1 MSKSKPITIAF
12 QGVSGAYGE
21 MAAIQVAEHNGR
33 EPRAQGFRTFHEVF
47 TAVRSGEVDLGVVP
61 VENSLAGAIYQN
73 FDLLLETDLHV
84 AREVVVRVSH
94 CLMALPGVKLSDVR
108 RVFSHPQALAQCDG
122 FLASHQL
129 QPIEAFDTAGSALE
143 LKERGAR
150 DEAVIAS
157 RRASE
162 LYGLEILQAGI
173 EDESFNF
180 TRFFVLS
187 RSESERPRSNQSLSD
202 QPLSGNLAGERFKTS
217 LVFAVRHKPG
227 ALVESLACL
236 EGLNMT
242 KIESRPRRDRAW
254 SYVFYVDVE
263 GHATDPDVSAGL
275 VRLLQKATFVK
286 VLGSYPTALEINAD

>member
-1 MSKSKPITIAF
+1 MPKSKPITIAF

-33 EPRAQGFRTFHEVF
+33 EPRCEGLRTFHEVF
-47 TAVRSGEVDLGVVP
+47 TAVRTGKVDLGVVP

-94 CLMALPGVKLSDVR
+94 CLMALPGVKLEDVR

-122 FLASHQL
+122 FLASHNL
-129 QPIEAFDTAGSALE
+129 RPIEAFDTAGSALE

-187 RSESERPRSNQSLSD
+187 RSESERPLSE
-202 QPLSGNLAGERFKTS
+202 NLADERFKTS

-263 GHATDPDVSAGL
+263 GHATDPDVSAAL

>member
-1 MSKSKPITIAF
+1 MPESHPITIAF

-21 MAAIQVAEHNGR
+21 MAAVQVAGHHDR
-33 EPRAQGFRTFHEVF
+33 EPQAEGFRTFHEVF
-47 TAVRSGEVDLGVVP
+47 AAVRSGRVDLGVVP

-94 CLMALPGVKLSDVR
+94 CLMALPGVRLEDVR
-108 RVFSHPQALAQCDG
+108 RVYSHPQALAQSDG
-122 FLASHQL
+122 FLAQHKL

-162 LYGLEILQAGI
+162 LYGLEILASGI

-187 RSESERPRSNQSLSD
+187 KSESERTPN
-202 QPLSGNLAGERFKTS
+202 ERFKTS

-263 GHATDPDVSAGL
+263 GHATDPDVSQAL

>member
-1 MSKSKPITIAF
+1 MPKSKPITIAL

-33 EPRAQGFRTFHEVF
+33 EPRAEGLRTFHEVF
-47 TAVRSGEVDLGVVP
+47 TAVRTGKVDLGVVP

-94 CLMALPGVKLSDVR
+94 CLMTLPGVKLEDVK
-108 RVFSHPQALAQCDG
+108 RVYSHPQALAQCDG
-122 FLASHQL
+122 FLASHNL
-129 QPIEAFDTAGSALE
+129 RPIEAFDTAGSALE

-187 RSESERPRSNQSLSD
+187 KSESERTAD
-202 QPLSGNLAGERFKTS
+202 ERFKTS

-263 GHATDPDVSAGL
+263 GHATDPDVSAAL

>member
-1 MSKSKPITIAF
+1 MPKSKPITIAF

-47 TAVRSGEVDLGVVP
+47 TAVRSGKVELGVVP

-122 FLASHQL
+122 FLASHNL

-143 LKERGAR
+143 LKERGSR

-173 EDESFNF
+173 EDELFNF

-187 RSESERPRSNQSLSD
+187 RSESERPATEET
-202 QPLSGNLAGERFKTS
+202 LSGNLGEERFKTS

>member
-1 MSKSKPITIAF
+1 ML
-12 QGVSGAYGE
+12 
-21 MAAIQVAEHNGR
+21 
-33 EPRAQGFRTFHEVF
+33 FR
-47 TAVRSGEVDLGVVP
+47 S
-61 VENSLAGAIYQN
+61 
-73 FDLLLETDLHV
+73 
-84 AREVVVRVSH
+84 
-94 CLMALPGVKLSDVR
+94 
-108 RVFSHPQALAQCDG
+108 
-122 FLASHQL
+122 
-129 QPIEAFDTAGSALE
+129 IEAFDTAGSALE